1 MGSRSLSSEFQGE
14 LTTKDFDQIFIL
26 IIEAQ
31 YARIVECE
39 RKCQWLE
46 QSRAPS
52 TVHLPSDRWWG
63 LITLHLSLLHEHE
76 QFFVMC
82 QHPSVSLDVK
92 NVPKKYEMSDRM
104 WRYGIYSLLNIL
116 RQSLPGSLKY
126 MLCFIE
132 TVSSIL
138 KRLILS
144 NSELGDSLFEQLG
157 DVARYGMFAEKLNR
171 EYWNVISR
179 CWYQK
184 AADRNPDSGRIQ
196 HHLGVLSQPD
206 PLQTLFF
213 LTKALISA
221 QPFPGSRVT
230 VGRFFNDWPNLA
242 LQENSMATYFIAA
255 HYVLL
260 RGDSTGRFMTF
271 INGFLSL
278 LPSYMEHHGHQRQH
292 TVYVMSCNF
301 ASVFGYHNPA
311 FMAVGSSQSQSGHT
325 SQTNESGPANQKQAC
340 VSNCSINQ
348 PAYPTKQALQGVH
361 LTFRTL
367 SVLLQYSNGHNSVP
381 AIHVSLAFLWGLTC
395 HHPFMES
402 LEARV
407 PWRAITRFLNSLITP
422 NDDFPKI
429 EDASFPA
436 ADDGAALQLPEDFL
450 IRGQTWSQLYYPK
463 GFFNGSGD
471 SISIEV
477 DSEVKIRR
485 YRCLWLGVQ
494 LAMVGFH
501 DLNCIYFTATDEMV
515 LMNYIVRSLDLLHS
529 YKGIQL
535 HLLVNMLADSHSYYR
550 AP

>member
-1 MGSRSLSSEFQGE
+1 
-14 LTTKDFDQIFIL
+14 
-26 IIEAQ
+26 
-31 YARIVECE
+31 
-39 RKCQWLE
+39 
-46 QSRAPS
+46 
-52 TVHLPSDRWWG
+52 
-63 LITLHLSLLHEHE
+63 
-76 QFFVMC
+76 MC
-82 QHPSVSLDVK
+82 QHPSVSLDVR
-92 NVPKKYEMSDRM
+92 NVPRKYEMSDR
-104 WRYGIYSLLNIL
+104 
-116 RQSLPGSLKY
+116 SLKY

-196 HHLGVLSQPD
+196 HHLGVLSQSD

-213 LTKALISA
+213 LTKALISM
-221 QPFPGSRVT
+221 QPFSGSRVT

-260 RGDSTGRFMTF
+260 GGDSTERFMTF
-271 INGFLSL
+271 TNGFLSL
-278 LPSYMEHHGHQRQH
+278 LPSYMEHHGHQGQH

-311 FMAVGSSQSQSGHT
+311 LMAVGSSQSQSGRT
-325 SQTNESGPANQKQAC
+325 RQTNELGPANQKQAC
-340 VSNCSINQ
+340 
-348 PAYPTKQALQGVH
+348 GVH

-381 AIHVSLAFLWGLTC
+381 AIHISLAFLWGLTC
-395 HHPFMES
+395 HHPFMER

-463 GFFNGSGD
+463 GFFNGSGG

-477 DSEVKIRR
+477 DSEQ
-485 YRCLWLGVQ
+485 W
-494 LAMVGFH
+494 
-501 DLNCIYFTATDEMV
+501 
-515 LMNYIVRSLDLLHS
+515 
-529 YKGIQL
+529 
-535 HLLVNMLADSHSYYR
+535 
-550 AP
+550 